1 MSDNSHHG
9 ATHRVRAKVFC
20 QSGHE
25 HELCVTVPREVHPD
39 LRCAPDAGA
48 GYVTSGGG
56 GGCSLPGDLQAL
68 VERELREHY
77 QESRRRGWVQ
87 VAA

>member
-1 MSDNSHHG
+1 MSPNPHHG
-9 ATHRVRAKVFC
+9 PTHRVRAKVRC
-20 QSGHE
+20 QSGHQ

-39 LRCAPDAGA
+39 LRCAPDDSA

-56 GGCSLPGDLQAL
+56 GCRLPADLQTL

-77 QESRRRGWVQ
+77 QESRRRGWVE